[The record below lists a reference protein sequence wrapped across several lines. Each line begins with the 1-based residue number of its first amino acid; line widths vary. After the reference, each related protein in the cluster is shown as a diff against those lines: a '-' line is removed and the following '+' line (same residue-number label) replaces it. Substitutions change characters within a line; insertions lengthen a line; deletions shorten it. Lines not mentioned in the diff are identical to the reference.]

1 MEIHILILV
10 LLGMDVHS
18 YSHGWELFLIFCY
31 YKQCHNYEQSIPMFV
46 SIGCD
51 LCLERRFL
59 EDLLDQNPRHI
70 GRQLFPACFHK
81 DPLRTNSIG

>member
-1 MEIHILILV
+1 MFTVTL
-10 LLGMDVHS
+10 MDGN
-18 YSHGWELFLIFCY
+18 YFLYFVIINNVTIMNKAFL
-31 YKQCHNYEQSIPMFV
+31 FV
-46 SIGCD
+46 SIGYD

-81 DPLRTNSIG
+81 DPLRTKSIG